1 MSGRSHRSLRL
12 GALALLAVLAIW
24 PRARATS
31 RTDELRPRAHARA
44 TTQGVATVG
53 GAGSGGARW
62 ETASAKLASAPR
74 ATKLTVA
81 APDDSDL
88 KN

>member
-12 GALALLAVLAIW
+12 GALALLAALAIW

-31 RTDELRPRAHARA
+31 RTDELRPHAHARA
-44 TTQGVATVG
+44 TTQGVATQG
-53 GAGSGGARW
+53 GDAARW
-62 ETASAKLASAPR
+62 ETASAKLVSAPR

-81 APDDSDL
+81 AADDSDL